1 MKQKLI
7 TLTES
12 DLHNIVKESVGRI
25 LKESIDYENVEVFNV
40 LNDNFDGDW
49 KSVLTANLY
58 NKEGKCVGTLRDM
71 HFVYDVENDKLM
83 GSW

>member
-58 NKEGKCVGTLRDM
+58 NKEGKCVGTLHDM